1 MRKPIPS
8 VERLRRRESERDKK
22 RGERERERELFYNN
36 KSTSGTR
43 YQYIPR
49 DIINYICRSRRRWV
63 VVLIALSSS
72 SSFFSSSAPH
82 RLVQI
87 TAEKPIQGLPLEV
100 CLYVQ
105 RSYYRDNHTKNCND
119 AVQIE

>member
-49 DIINYICRSRRRWV
+49 DIINYIYT
-63 VVLIALSSS
+63 
-72 SSFFSSSAPH
+72 
-82 RLVQI
+82 I
-87 TAEKPIQGLPLEV
+87 TLMDSKLDSNWIL
-100 CLYVQ
+100 
-105 RSYYRDNHTKNCND
+105 NC
-119 AVQIE
+119 